1 MHDEATVDPFQRFKW
16 DVLHDAVFEDWQ
28 GLWEP
33 VWWLRGGGAIEGQSE
48 AERQEFAERALREL
62 HDEGLIF
69 FFRVPAGAD
78 INASAEGEHAR
89 LNPEELYSMI
99 AENWWRGTGGLPDS
113 HPNIWW
119 GPTPAGEAA
128 ANDPPQQIRAVWE
141 LAAVA
146 ISGWRSETISD
157 RLREPVIGHSPA
169 ALDVAVAI
177 SSAGCERP
185 VAASENQGSP
195 LSSGK
200 DAVRTGVPWPP
211 KTPSSS

>member
-1 MHDEATVDPFQRFKW
+1 
-16 DVLHDAVFEDWQ
+16 
-28 GLWEP
+28 
-33 VWWLRGGGAIEGQSE
+33 
-48 AERQEFAERALREL
+48 LREL

-141 LAAVA
+141 LV
-146 ISGWRSETISD
+146 SHQR
-157 RLREPVIGHSPA
+157 
-169 ALDVAVAI
+169 VAVRDDQ
-177 SSAGCERP
+177 RP
-185 VAASENQGSP
+185 PS
-195 LSSGK
+195 
-200 DAVRTGVPWPP
+200 RTCHRPQ
-211 KTPSSS
+211 PSSSRCRGGDQQCRMRAPRSRV